1 MASKLKKE
9 LQTLAAMVGIYCRG
23 KHETGGKELCG
34 ECGELLEYA
43 QKRLESCKFGD
54 DKPACSKCAIH
65 CYKPEMR
72 EKIQQVMRYAGPRML
87 KRHPILAARHIIAEL
102 KHKSHKPE

>member
-1 MASKLKKE
+1 MI
-9 LQTLAAMVGIYCRG
+9 GIYCHG
-23 KHETGGKELCG
+23 NHGTGSKELCAQ
-34 ECGELLEYA
+34 CAELLEYA
-43 QKRLESCKFGD
+43 KKRLESCKFGEA
-54 DKPACSKCAIH
+54 KPACSKCTVH

-87 KRHPILAARHIIAEL
+87 KRHPILAARHIISEL